1 MTARRTVVS
10 LILLAYVISVA
21 TPAYADRVETRHITQ
36 VFTGAQ
42 NVPDLQLRGLYNDN
56 LPHSEFQFP
65 PVPRDEF
72 PQPYFETIVPM
83 DLSSLTLPQD
93 PKNAPVGDVEVAICD
108 CGDLFVPIA
117 GGFPK
122 WPLLF
127 LAGIPLAFI
136 KGGEDEL
143 PPIFQPTPPSGTPTT
158 QQVPVPEP
166 TSLLLLLTGACAVG
180 LRLRKSKPWAKRDE
194 KNDDV

>member
-1 MTARRTVVS
+1 MTPRRIVVC
-10 LILLAYVISVA
+10 LILLAYAMGFA
-21 TPAYADRVETRHITQ
+21 TPAYADRVDTRHITQ
-36 VFTGAQ
+36 VFTGAR
-42 NVPDLQLRGLYNDN
+42 NVPDLQLSKLYNDN
-56 LPHSEFQFP
+56 LTHTEFRFP
-65 PVPRDEF
+65 PVLHDENSE
-72 PQPYFETIVPM
+72 PYFETVVPM

-136 KGGEDEL
+136 KGGQDEL
-143 PPIFQPTPPSGTPTT
+143 PPILTPTPFSTPPPQPT
-158 QQVPVPEP
+158 PEP
-166 TSLLLLLTGACAVG
+166 TSLLLLLSGVCAVG
-180 LRLRKSKPWAKRDE
+180 LRLRKSKPWANRDK

>member
-1 MTARRTVVS
+1 MTARRTFVS
-10 LILLAYVISVA
+10 LILIAYAIGFA
-21 TPAYADRVETRHITQ
+21 TPAYADRIETRHITQ
-36 VFTGAQ
+36 VFAGAQ
-42 NVPDLQLRGLYNDN
+42 NVSDLQLSGLYNDN
-56 LPHSEFQFP
+56 LTHPEFRFP
-65 PVPRDEF
+65 PVPHDENSE
-72 PQPYFETIVPM
+72 PYFETIVPM

-136 KGGEDEL
+136 KGGEDVL
-143 PPIFQPTPPSGTPTT
+143 PPIFSPTPNTTPPPQPT
-158 QQVPVPEP
+158 PEP